1 MRSRASPSSSG
12 RGISLPVI
20 VEEAEAEDVAE
31 ESVAG
36 GGCTTGAARASL
48 KTEEA
53 MERAKDEQRRP
64 VLSLWVSENA
74 SILKGLGATTHGLSS
89 PFKPLTTSKTSPS
102 SITSTFLSGFMARAT
117 FRSSGKGALRRL
129 LGSRPSVGSAMLLK
143 MRVFGGE

>member
-1 MRSRASPSSSG
+1 
-12 RGISLPVI
+12 VD
-20 VEEAEAEDVAE
+20 VEEAADVEDVAE

-53 MERAKDEQRRP
+53 MERANDEQRRP
-64 VLSLWVSENA
+64 VLFLWVSEST
-74 SILKGLGATTHGLSS
+74 SILAGVGAATHGLSS

-117 FRSSGKGALRRL
+117 FRSNVKGALRRL

-143 MRVFGGE
+143 MRVFGE

>member
-12 RGISLPVI
+12 REINLPVS
-20 VEEAEAEDVAE
+20 VEEADAEENAE

-36 GGCTTGAARASL
+36 GGATIGAARASL

-53 MERAKDEQRRP
+53 MERAADEQRKP
-64 VLSLWVSENA
+64 VLSQ
-74 SILKGLGATTHGLSS
+74 GLVRAQQARPGATTHGLSS

-117 FRSSGKGALRRL
+117 FRSSGEGALRRL

-143 MRVFGGE
+143 TRVFGE